1 MRNNLP
7 SELLSALVY
16 DETSPSCL
24 RWTNH
29 FQPRWNGHPTSLHL
43 RWRYQ
48 KVFAHIVVWTLHH
61 GDPGDM
67 MVDHID
73 RDPTNN
79 RVSNL
84 RLASRQQNGQNSSRS
99 SKSGYRGVYQ
109 HRGKW
114 RVVIRNKTYGS
125 FDTPDEAAL
134 HYNKIIKQINGDF
147 SVFNSISG

>member
-7 SELLSALVY
+7 PKLLSSLVY
-16 DETSPSCL
+16 DEASPSCL
-24 RWTNH
+24 RWFNH
-29 FQPRWNGHPTSLHL
+29 YLPRRNGHCVPFRCCWHGQRVLS
-43 RWRYQ
+43 
-48 KVFAHIVVWTLHH
+48 HIIVWTLHH

-67 MVDHID
+67 IVDHID
-73 RDPTNN
+73 RNSTNN
-79 RVSNL
+79 RISNL
-84 RLASRQQNGQNSSRS
+84 RLASKQQNGRNCSHS

-109 HRGKW
+109 HREKW
-114 RVVIRNKTYGS
+114 RVVIRNKIYGS